1 MADARETE
9 AAALQAAAEAH
20 EQAFGHGGPGQVSEN
35 EEKEDLPVLKRPA
48 SKNAPKGKP
57 KGKAKSK
64 GKPKTSPKPKVKSS
78 KEQDKDAGEDSTKPL
93 KRKHE
98 DAGEDP
104 KGKKAKGEAPEP
116 KGGKDE
122 DNDKKK
128 KGKAKDKDEERA
140 KKLQLEEPEEPAPE
154 ESAVEAAEEPEH
166 RDPKKAWYFNK
177 VLSTMPEPVQA
188 LFRSTTISRKE
199 KTKLVHACVGKDDKG
214 KWVSTPNNAV
224 VESMSNMY
232 SELVGREKAK
242 GMPKALMLGRLGGGE
257 EALERALRD
266 GDVKCIQQNGKT
278 FYFFE
283 EVEICRSKGKVE
295 ATKSSMQNNTPGLD
309 ELNSFQSFLTNFKPT
324 FNEDEGDVNFGL
336 QNPPSSGSSGPDGGA
351 LECFIYLSEGF
362 PFLSERVF

>member
-188 LFRSTTISRKE
+188 LFRSSTISRKE

-295 ATKSSMQNNTPGLD
+295 ATKSSMQNNTPGL
-309 ELNSFQSFLTNFKPT
+309 EEMSSFQSFLTNFRPT

-351 LECFIYLSEGF
+351 L
-362 PFLSERVF
+362 

>member
-154 ESAVEAAEEPEH
+154 EPAGEATEEPEH

-214 KWVSTPNNAV
+214 KWVATPNNAV

-295 ATKSSMQNNTPGLD
+295 ATKSSMQNNTPGL
-309 ELNSFQSFLTNFKPT
+309 EEMSSFQSFLTNFRPT

-351 LECFIYLSEGF
+351 L
-362 PFLSERVF
+362 